1 MCVIITPRDGVY
13 ACVRAWWVAVAH
25 TAAVIVVSLCH
36 AIAMLTMHA
45 SWPSSPWFVVF
56 FLSFSLLCNIDHRSG
71 VVWYIT
77 FRCKIYILY
86 QVRCSYIHLP
96 LEVPGTW
103 YIRQAAV
110 TLISRPAVYVVKYL
124 VCISTTTRKKI
135 KPKYYH
141 YILRTTLVAATSKTT
156 KQQPGEV
163 MHRQVVPSRIRED
176 QASLGLIMPRRPAL
190 MNSRPKKATWYLLP
204 VRAIICSEVLNLA
217 YLERFGINTAG
228 HTQQWTVESHTA
240 SQPCSA
246 GPGLDYQRAP
256 HAE

>member
-1 MCVIITPRDGVY
+1 MRHGLARHDL
-13 ACVRAWWVAVAH
+13 
-25 TAAVIVVSLCH
+25 LC
-36 AIAMLTMHA
+36 
-45 SWPSSPWFVVF
+45 
-56 FLSFSLLCNIDHRSG
+56 SFSLSVCCATLIIG
-71 VVWYIT
+71 LVVWYIT

-176 QASLGLIMPRRPAL
+176 QASLGVNYATPPSAHELPTEKSYPGTCYQYVLLYAQKCSTLLIWSGL
-190 MNSRPKKATWYLLP
+190 ELTLLATH
-204 VRAIICSEVLNLA
+204 SS
-217 YLERFGINTAG
+217 G
-228 HTQQWTVESHTA
+228 Q
-240 SQPCSA
+240 
-246 GPGLDYQRAP
+246 
-256 HAE
+256 